1 MTALFKIETRNDI
14 KKTLKESLT
23 GNNTVILLFGYA
35 IAVISVK
42 SSSKKPYRY
51 RFNIYAVNGEKLA
64 KGHAADLDKCTE
76 CIERAYDEIY
86 SIIDEIKSQH
96 AAETNVANND
106 KITLVLTKEEASEV
120 IEAIDAYLDE
130 EFFSTLVP
138 NYITTETSSNGSDI
152 KKTTFRDGWR
162 IGSSNGGKIS
172 DADASEM
179 YYSAI
184 RTRTVLERVLDR
196 LPALAELGTDKL
208 GMDDE

>member
-1 MTALFKIETRNDI
+1 MTTLFKIEAKKDI
-14 KKTLKESLT
+14 RKTLKESLT
-23 GNNTVILLFGYA
+23 GNNTVILLFDYA
-35 IAVISVK
+35 IAVISAK
-42 SSSKKPYRY
+42 SSSKKPYR
-51 RFNIYAVNGEKLA
+51 FSIYAVNGDKLA
-64 KGHAADLDKCTE
+64 KGYAVDFGNCVK
-76 CIERAYDEIY
+76 CIERAYDEIH
-86 SIIDEIKSQH
+86 SIIDEIKSQN
-96 AAETNVANND
+96 AAETNIANND

-120 IEAIDAYLDE
+120 IDAIDAYLDE
-130 EFFSTLVP
+130 EFFSVLVP

-184 RTRTVLERVLDR
+184 RTRTVLNRVLDR
-196 LPALAELGTDKL
+196 LPALKELGTDKL